1 MKDKARRLELRTVDG
16 KVILVLYLYEEIS
29 SGDQPKAEESLK
41 PDAGKAKPQNS
52 GSSKENPPMTDAQ
65 KRYLF
70 RIMAEKGYEND
81 QGYAKL
87 KELFQVDSLKEVTK
101 LEASR
106 MIERL
111 LEEAKGESHDTVP
124 F

>member
-1 MKDKARRLELRTVDG
+1 MKDKARRLELRTADG
-16 KVILVLYLYEEIS
+16 KVILVLYLYEEIALE
-29 SGDQPKAEESLK
+29 DQPKAKESPK

-52 GSSKENPPMTDAQ
+52 GSSSENPPMTDAQ
-65 KRYLF
+65 KRFLF
-70 RIMAEKGYEND
+70 RIMAEKGFEND
-81 QGYAKL
+81 QAYAKL

-111 LEEAKGESHDTVP
+111 LGEAKGESHDPIP